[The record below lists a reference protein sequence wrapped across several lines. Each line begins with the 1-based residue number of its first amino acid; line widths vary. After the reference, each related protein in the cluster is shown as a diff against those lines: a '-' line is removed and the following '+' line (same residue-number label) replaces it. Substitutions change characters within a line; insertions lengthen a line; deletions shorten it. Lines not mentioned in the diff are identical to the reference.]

1 MKAYIFV
8 AVLQISIHVHP
19 QSISVLTQRYD
30 NKRLGW
36 NNQERLLNITN
47 VNVNSFGLLY
57 TREVDDQIYA
67 QPLIVANLTVKGIL
81 QNVVFVATVNN
92 SVYAIDAENQKN
104 SNPLWKINLTPAGC
118 RVIKN
123 TDYSIVGACGGN
135 FQDFSGNIGIVGTP
149 VINIASSTMYV
160 VSRDINL
167 TTNKYEQFFH
177 ALDITTGGEKPG
189 SPVLISATCQG
200 IGLGSDKGT
209 ISFDP
214 QTQNQRP
221 ALLLYN
227 NIVYVCWAS
236 HCDWGDYHGWI
247 IGYDANTYEQKII
260 YNDTPDGE
268 YGGIWMSGA
277 GPVVDD
283 NGYIYLTTGNGK
295 VGTDIDPNDVRNR
308 GESLLKMLP
317 SGNTLRVVDFFT
329 PNNYKFLD
337 SNDIDFGTNSV
348 IMIPNTSYGLSG
360 TKEGK
365 LYFMD
370 LNKLGKY
377 TPDNSSVIQ
386 LLYTNP
392 QVVADVHIHGTPVY
406 YNYTDASNI
415 ECVYVWAESDSLKQ
429 FFFDRVT
436 GKFNTSGT
444 ITGTSQLDYGMPG
457 SMLVVSSNGVTNKTG
472 IVWASHPLSG
482 DASHA
487 VQPGILEAY
496 DARDIRKLLWSSE
509 QMSLRDA
516 VGNFAKFNTPVVA
529 NGKVYLATFSNKFD
543 VYGLISLNS
552 STNNGLPT
560 KNFGVTASP
569 NPFTDEITIILNGA
583 EKYYEGTITDIYGKS
598 LMNWNIQPNENQI
611 SKNLSSLISGIY
623 LLTLKSDKNKTVLKI
638 IKK

>member
-92 SVYAIDAENQKN
+92 SVYAFDAENQKN

-611 SKNLSSLISGIY
+611 SKNLSSLISGI
-623 LLTLKSDKNKTVLKI
+623 
-638 IKK
+638 